1 MSLPLASN
9 PLIQVTPGLMIW
21 TIVCFLI
28 ALYVLKRYA
37 FGPIQHTIDQRR
49 ERIRQ
54 SLDEADQAREEARKL
69 LEEHRKLIASAQ
81 TDAEQILSEARRIG
95 DANERRMRE
104 ELEADRQ
111 RRLEETRKQIEA
123 ETRRALEQIRLE
135 VVDLSLLAA
144 TKVTRKSLDD
154 ADQQAPDRGGR
165 RRARLLRAGGQQ
177 EVSVVDRV
185 YAKALFE
192 AAQEG
197 KKLEPVREQL
207 AQLVEAEREVP
218 ELRELLRNPQVD
230 PRARRAALEDVLT
243 GSEELLRNFLL
254 VLADKGRA
262 GQLEEI
268 ASEFERLVAEHE
280 GIVHAELTTA
290 VELSDDEAQK
300 LLQQIEQASGRK
312 VEATRTVDP
321 DLIGGIVLQVGSH
334 RLDASVR
341 GRLDRLRRQLVTA

>member
-1 MSLPLASN
+1 M
-9 PLIQVTPGLMIW
+9 
-21 TIVCFLI
+21 
-28 ALYVLKRYA
+28 
-37 FGPIQHTIDQRR
+37 
-49 ERIRQ
+49 
-54 SLDEADQAREEARKL
+54 
-69 LEEHRKLIASAQ
+69 
-81 TDAEQILSEARRIG
+81 
-95 DANERRMRE
+95 
-104 ELEADRQ
+104 
-111 RRLEETRKQIEA
+111 
-123 ETRRALEQIRLE
+123 
-135 VVDLSLLAA
+135 
-144 TKVTRKSLDD
+144 
-154 ADQQAPDRGGR
+154 
-165 RRARLLRAGGQQ
+165 
-177 EVSVVDRV
+177 SVVDRV

-207 AQLVEAEREVP
+207 VQLVEAEREVP

-262 GQLEEI
+262 GQLAEI

-280 GIVHAELTTA
+280 GVVSAELTTA